1 MSILI
6 CYDGSASAK
15 HALEVARKVLD
26 GGHVILLNVWIP
38 PYRMLPDA
46 FSTNEN
52 ADAQAYE
59 HLEKSIKER
68 AREIL
73 TEGQALAERLGM
85 VVTPRAECDQTG
97 VAQTILQ
104 VADEL
109 DCDLIVTGTHGHTAV
124 PSGLLGSVSSALVH
138 LARRPVLVVPDNG
151 GAADSRWATVAKV
164 GAMRSG

>member
-46 FSTNEN
+46 LSTNEDD
-52 ADAQAYE
+52 DAQPYE
-59 HLEKSIKER
+59 QLEMSIRER

-73 TEGQALAERLGM
+73 SEGQALAESMGM
-85 VVTPRAECDQTG
+85 VVTPRAQCDQTG

-124 PSGLLGSVSSALVH
+124 PSGLLGSVSSGLVH
-138 LARRPVLVVPDNG
+138 LARRPVLVVPDQG
-151 GAADSRWATVAKV
+151 GAADSRWAAVAEL
-164 GAMRSG
+164 GAMHRG